1 MIFQFFWHKV
11 CLFFRNMTL
20 YTILHT
26 LWSIVGIIY
35 VFRGSFSPASAWAW
49 SLAMIIAPPISTLA
63 LWLTRCRTTFSPR
76 CSHAPH
82 YNRLQRSIATLALGE
97 LTTRNHIT
105 ALHNAE
111 QTYTSLIRDLQH
123 ARREIIF
130 EFYII
135 DDDHIG
141 STILA
146 LLCRRAR
153 SGVKVKIIYDAVGSW
168 RLSKKSINTLKQ
180 SGIELQRFGP
190 PRFPYLSPDLHRR
203 NHRKIV
209 LIDREILYV
218 GGINIA
224 SRYLGEGRLG
234 YWRDDHIRIE
244 GEAAQKAI
252 RQIAPTRKDSFRR
265 RTTASLCPMQFIYP
279 SQQSPT
285 IAMQYI
291 FQEAFSSARHSIRIS
306 TPYFLPPASLLDS
319 ICSAAQSGV
328 EVTLIIPSRSDIAL
342 IDCGSM
348 PSLRRAVASGVKL
361 FRYKDGFLHSK
372 VIIIDDSTSIIGS
385 ANMDYRSL
393 RYNLEAAAVAYNK
406 GLARHYMEQF
416 MQDVAHS
423 TAVVPRDLH
432 SSFLGRIKEGAAQL
446 IAPLL

>member
-1 MIFQFFWHKV
+1 
-11 CLFFRNMTL
+11 MTL

-26 LWSIVGIIY
+26 LWSIAGIIY
-35 VFRGSFSPASAWAW
+35 VLRGSFSPASAWAW
-49 SLAMIIAPPISTLA
+49 CLAMIIAPPISTLV

-111 QTYTSLIRDLQH
+111 QTYSAIIRDLQH

-130 EFYII
+130 EYYII

-141 STILA
+141 STILT

-153 SGVKVKIIYDAVGSW
+153 AGVRVKIIYDAVGSW

-180 SGIELQRFGP
+180 SGVELQRFGP

-209 LIDREILYV
+209 RIDREILYV

-224 SRYLGEGRLG
+224 SRYLGKGKLG
-234 YWRDDHIRIE
+234 HWRDDHIRIE

-252 RQIAPTRKDSFRR
+252 RQIAPTLKDSFRR

-328 EVTLIIPSRSDIAL
+328 EVTLIIPSRSDITL
-342 IDCGSM
+342 IDYGSRHA
-348 PSLRRAVASGVKL
+348 LRRVVASGVKL

-393 RYNLEAAAVAYNK
+393 RYNLEAAAVVYNK
-406 GLARHYMEQF
+406 ALARHYAEQF
-416 MQDVAHS
+416 MQDVTHS
-423 TAVVPRDLH
+423 TAVVPRDLR
-432 SSFLGRIKEGAAQL
+432 SSTLGRIKEGVAQL
-446 IAPLL
+446 FAPLL